1 MPVSTTKFGHSMKM
15 TVSWLTLTFSHDR
28 FILEL
33 KRSRA
38 SHHIARRAERE
49 PPHGPGH
56 SFALRTHYPLLHRL
70 WATQP
75 IARTFLCCLR
85 TRACPVV
92 DRNSLR
98 RATDHK

>member
-1 MPVSTTKFGHSMKM
+1 MPVSTTKLDHRMKM
-15 TVSWLTLTFSHDR
+15 TVSCIALTFSHDG

-33 KRSRA
+33 KRCRA
-38 SHHIARRAERE
+38 SHHIARRAERA
-49 PPHGPGH
+49 PHGPEH

-85 TRACPVV
+85 TRACPVIG
-92 DRNSLR
+92 RNSR
-98 RATDHK
+98 PRTKDHE